1 MEDDES
7 MSFDLAFWYEI
18 PPDADPGD
26 AYVRFLDGLT
36 GVGTPTEE
44 IDRFYQDVTAVYPD
58 LEIVGEDDVDVFE
71 EDDSPWAAGIDRTEE
86 CMVVAI
92 SWSRRDEVTPV
103 LLRLAHEH
111 GLVAYDPQQ
120 EVLYT

>member
-1 MEDDES
+1 
-7 MSFDLAFWYEI
+7 
-18 PPDADPGD
+18 
-26 AYVRFLDGLT
+26 
-36 GVGTPTEE
+36 
-44 IDRFYQDVTAVYPD
+44 
-58 LEIVGEDDVDVFE
+58 
-71 EDDSPWAAGIDRTEE
+71 
-86 CMVVAI
+86 MVVAI